1 MPGELPNFTCS
12 HVPMEI
18 FLFYKMGKKWGNK
31 KESCLCN
38 GRFPYECVL
47 LRFGD
52 TLGLMPLG
60 APPSREH
67 TRMGTSAT
75 TLFLMNL
82 FHLCHKGP
90 CTFSCLFSCSWTEIP
105 WIWMK
110 VEWPW
115 FRIGGLTCIVYIPC
129 VLGMHGIGHG

>member
-1 MPGELPNFTCS
+1 
-12 HVPMEI
+12 
-18 FLFYKMGKKWGNK
+18 MGKKWGNK
-31 KESCLCN
+31 KESCLCK

-82 FHLCHKGP
+82 FYLCHKGP
-90 CTFSCLFSCSWTEIP
+90 CTLSCLFFMFMNGNS
-105 WIWMK
+105 MDL
-110 VEWPW
+110 VES
-115 FRIGGLTCIVYIPC
+115 RMAMVSGNNECMDRRSYLYC
-129 VLGMHGIGHG
+129 VHSMCAWHAWNRAWLKFGTNEGP